1 MNQQSSESF
10 FDNESENVANNI
22 KMVNESSNPSE
33 NIPKIAVKV
42 TKNDSDIEII
52 DDLNIKV
59 DKEAQKKDIFI
70 CNCNMSTHYCEECDE
85 GLQTL
90 C

>member
-1 MNQQSSESF
+1 
-10 FDNESENVANNI
+10 
-22 KMVNESSNPSE
+22 MVNESSNPSK
-33 NIPKIAVKV
+33 NIPKIAEKV

-70 CNCNMSTHYCEECDE
+70 CNCKKEDQHRNRHLRYDSITQKPPALSDSRCHMQQS
-85 GLQTL
+85 LL
-90 C
+90 

>member
-1 MNQQSSESF
+1 
-10 FDNESENVANNI
+10 
-22 KMVNESSNPSE
+22 MVNESSNPSK
-33 NIPKIAVKV
+33 NIPKIAEKV

-70 CNCNMSTHYCEECDE
+70 CNCKKEDQHIIVRNVMKVFADFVLKLIEDF
-85 GLQTL
+85 
-90 C
+90 